1 MKPHDDETLD
11 TLLRGRLAVLQG
23 KTGYRVS
30 LDAILLARFV
40 TIHETK
46 KILDLGSGNG
56 PVALMLA
63 ALHPTARIVGLELQ
77 ERMVDRARRS
87 VELNR
92 LWERVEIIAG
102 DVCHVKQ
109 IFPPEYFDLVVSNP
123 PYRAPRSGRLNPD
136 AEKQIAR
143 HEISGGLEDFLRAGA
158 YVLRKGG
165 TFTAVFPA
173 PRAIDLLAGMR
184 QEVIEPKRLRFV
196 HSVAK
201 GPASLVLVEGAKEG
215 GKELKV
221 LDPLVVYDDD
231 GKYTPELSALLG
243 E

>member
-1 MKPHDDETLD
+1 MSAHPDETLD

-40 TIHETK
+40 RIHEAK

-77 ERMVDRARRS
+77 DRMVDRARRS

-92 LWERVEIIAG
+92 LGERVDIIAG
-102 DVCHVKQ
+102 DVRRVTQ
-109 IFPPEYFDLVVSNP
+109 IFQPGSFDLVVSNP
-123 PYRAPRSGRLNPD
+123 PYRAPQSGRLNPD

-143 HEISGGLEDFLRAGA
+143 HEVSGRLEDFLRAGA

-165 TFTAVFPA
+165 MFVAVFPA
-173 PRAIDLLAGMR
+173 PRAIDLLAAMR
-184 QEVIEPKRLRFV
+184 QEGIEPKRLRFV
-196 HSVAK
+196 HTVAK
-201 GPASLVLVEGAKEG
+201 GPASLILVEGAKEG

-221 LDPLVVYDDD
+221 LAPLAVYDDHRS
-231 GKYTPELSALLG
+231 YT
-243 E
+243 

>member
-1 MKPHDDETLD
+1 MSPHPDETLD
-11 TLLRGRLAVLQG
+11 TLLRGRLGVLQG

-40 TIHETK
+40 AIRNAK

-92 LWERVEIIAG
+92 LGERVKIIAG
-102 DVCHVKQ
+102 DVRHATQ
-109 IFPPEYFDLVVSNP
+109 IFKPGSFDLVVSNP

-136 AEKQIAR
+136 AEKLIAR
-143 HEISGGLEDFLRAGA
+143 HEVSGGLEDFLRAGA
-158 YVLRKGG
+158 YVLHRGG
-165 TFTAVFPA
+165 TFAAVFPA
-173 PRAIDLLAGMR
+173 TRAIDLLAGMR
-184 QEVIEPKRLRFV
+184 QEGLEPKRLRFV
-196 HSVAK
+196 HSVTK
-201 GPASLVLVEGAKEG
+201 GPASLVLVEGAKHG

-221 LDPLVVYDDD
+221 LEPLAVYDENRN
-231 GKYTPELSALLG
+231 YTPELSALLG